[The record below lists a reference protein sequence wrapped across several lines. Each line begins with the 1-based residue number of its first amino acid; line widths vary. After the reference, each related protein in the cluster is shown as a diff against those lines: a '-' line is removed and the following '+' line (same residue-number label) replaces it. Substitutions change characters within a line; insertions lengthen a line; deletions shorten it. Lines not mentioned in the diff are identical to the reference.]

1 MATINELIAALNAKS
16 DSISST
22 YNERMTPLVDRAN
35 KTLDNMDGIL
45 GVQEVLP
52 IDRDETESFT
62 TTNIVDGPQT
72 EVGLTETGVPII
84 GAEAPLA
91 PQNFFSN
98 TIDSIKNYIQEGGMI
113 GKVAR
118 GIGSLVPEMDPRQ
131 SALRS
136 FYGYDSIGRVPVGD
150 PTNPN
155 LMAGY
160 NPVSG
165 GALNFL
171 TGGRLGEPTN
181 YGLQRAYQK
190 RIDMRTDPKTLA
202 RIDKLSEERQK
213 AFFDKTKALQDA
225 KIQESMMLDRVNE
238 DTAFREYNK
247 DPGAASYSG
256 SYDVTDDTSYSDPFN
271 LGGGE

>member
-1 MATINELIAALNAKS
+1 MATLNELIAALNAKS
-16 DSISST
+16 DSI
-22 YNERMTPLVDRAN
+22 LAN
-35 KTLDNMDGIL
+35 AAKLNTTADSMNQNLDGIL
-45 GVQEVLP
+45 GVQAVTPL
-52 IDRDETESFT
+52 DRDETESFT
-62 TTNIVDGPQT
+62 TTNVVDGPQT

-84 GAEAPLA
+84 GAEAPPA
-91 PQNFFSN
+91 PGNFFSD
-98 TIDSIKNYIQEGGMI
+98 TIDSVKNYLTSGGII

-131 SALRS
+131 SALRN
-136 FYGYDSIGRVPVGD
+136 FYGYDSIGRVPQGE
-150 PTNPN
+150 

-171 TGGRLGEPTN
+171 TGGRLGQPTN

-202 RIDKLSEERQK
+202 RISKLSEDRQK

-238 DTAFREYNK
+238 DRAFREYNK

-256 SYDVTDDTSYSDPFN
+256 SYDPSDDTSYSDPFD

>member
-1 MATINELIAALNAKS
+1 MATINELIAASN
-16 DSISST
+16 SS
-22 YNERMTPLVDRAN
+22 
-35 KTLDNMDGIL
+35 NMNQNLDGIL
-45 GVQEVLP
+45 GVKEITPL
-52 IDRDETESFT
+52 DRDETESFT
-62 TTNIVDGPQT
+62 TTNVVDSPQN
-72 EVGLTETGVPII
+72 EVGLTGTGEAII

-91 PQNFFSN
+91 PQNLFSS
-98 TIDSIKNYIQEGGMI
+98 TVDSIKDYIQGGGMV
-113 GKVAR
+113 GMVAR
-118 GIGSLVPEMDPRQ
+118 GIGSLLPERDPRQ
-131 SALRS
+131 NALDD
-136 FYGYDSIGRVPVGD
+136 FYGSVYNGTIQSG
-150 PTNPN
+150 
-155 LMAGY
+155 LMKGY

-190 RIDMRTDPKTLA
+190 RINTIQNTLA
-202 RIDKLSEERQK
+202 RKYKDGDYSKTQLDERL
-213 AFFDKTKALQDA
+213 KALQDA

-247 DPGAASYSG
+247 DPNSYSG